1 MSKTLIA
8 VCLTLALVAIAL
20 PALAASNP
28 AETVPFDHW
37 AYDAVQKL
45 VDQGIIIGYPDGT
58 FRGNRAM
65 TRYEFA
71 MAISRMLDALAR
83 NPAMRGPAGA
93 PGAQGAPGLG
103 TAGGQGAQGAQ
114 GAPGVQG
121 VAGQQGAVGPPGKI
135 SDAEIAA
142 IEAKLQ
148 DEFKNELKD
157 LKSDV
162 NYLQDDVT
170 NLGDR
175 VTALE
180 KQSGP
185 KVTGWVN
192 YRIGMASS
200 FQPTGA
206 YYPDAAVITD
216 PVDEGY
222 VTTNSNLGDNVNQF
236 DNMTAKLGASGKITD
251 DLMGR
256 VILKV
261 RGSASP
267 QVVTWS
273 QSTGRSYRVPTDTR
287 GAEQV
292 WLDEACLDF
301 NWKWAGAHAIVGR
314 QFQSYGMGLLVNDS
328 RESQQGVRLAW
339 NDLFKSNINLEGFVG
354 GSTYT
359 FGSIDN
365 AFGYGLGYGG
375 WQSPPNGPLPMVGDG
390 YISARLSYDR
400 PNFRIAGNLLADGVG
415 SEQGW
420 GVDAWARFWGG
431 REIEGEFA
439 TLTRALDGS
448 SYTYHSNPVGIMGDV
463 DIWKGKNWGL
473 KGYFSQADAEYN
485 PWYSTVNPY
494 MEAYGG
500 SDTGQIWINW
510 ARYLD
515 NPLVMPNVRAI
526 GGDLDFHLLNADWK
540 AMYYNLDNL
549 SGFWQHT
556 MYGPLSPS
564 NMPYN
569 QLWAIRVKKQIADGV
584 NVNLT
589 YAEQIV
595 DDNTTF
601 SAGGS
606 TSAYDWKDAELLMAG
621 VAVGF

>member
-1 MSKTLIA
+1 M
-8 VCLTLALVAIAL
+8 VALAL

-93 PGAQGAPGLG
+93 AGP
-103 TAGGQGAQGAQ
+103 AGGVGAMGPA
-114 GAPGVQG
+114 GTG
-121 VAGQQGAVGPPGKI
+121 VAGPMGPAGAVGPAGAMGAQGPPGQLTQDQI
-135 SDAEIAA
+135 NALIQ
-142 IEAKLQ
+142 KLR
-148 DEFKNELKD
+148 DEFGPELKEI
-157 LKSDV
+157 KSDIDNLQGDV
-162 NYLQDDVT
+162 N
-170 NLGDR
+170 NLDSR

-200 FQPTGA
+200 FTPGEITDLRAA
-206 YYPDAAVITD
+206 YVTD

-222 VTTNSNLGDNVNQF
+222 VNTDSNLADNVNQF
-236 DNMTAKLGASGKITD
+236 DNLTAKIGVSGKITD

-261 RGSASP
+261 RDTGPP
-267 QVVTWS
+267 QVALWS
-273 QSTGRSYRVPTDTR
+273 ETTGRSYRPAIDTF
-287 GAEQV
+287 GAEDV

-301 NWKWAGAHAIVGR
+301 NWRWAGAHAVVGR
-314 QFQSYGMGLLVNDS
+314 QFQSYGLGLLVNDS
-328 RESQQGVRLAW
+328 RQSQQGIRLAW
-339 NDLFKSNINLEGFVG
+339 TDLFKSNLNLEGFVG
-354 GSTYT
+354 GSTST
-359 FGSIDN
+359 FGALDN
-365 AFGYGLGYGG
+365 PYDYGIYSGG
-375 WQSPPNGPLPMVGDG
+375 WQSPPNGPLPVIGDG

-400 PNFRIAGNLLADGVG
+400 PSFKIAGNLLADGVG

-420 GVDAWARFWGG
+420 GIDAWARFWGG
-431 REIEGEFA
+431 REIQGEFA

-448 SYTYHSNPVGIMGDV
+448 TYPYHANPIGIMGNV

-473 KGYFSQADAEYN
+473 KAYYSQADAEFN

-494 MEAYGG
+494 MEAYGS
-500 SDTGQIWINW
+500 SDTGQIWVNW

-515 NPLVMPNVRAI
+515 NPLIIPNVRAI
-526 GGDLDFHLLNADWK
+526 GGDLDFRLLNADWK

-549 SGFWQHT
+549 SNFWGNT
-556 MYGPLSPS
+556 MYMPLDPS
-564 NMPYN
+564 NVPYN
-569 QLWAIRVKKQIADGV
+569 QLWAIRVKKEIANGV
-584 NVNLT
+584 NLNLT
-589 YAEQIV
+589 YAEQLV
-595 DDNTTF
+595 NDNTTF
-601 SAGGS
+601 AAGGG
-606 TSAYDWKDAELLMAG
+606 TSDNGWKDAQLLMAG